1 MRSPLAKRA
10 RGAFTL
16 VEMSIA
22 IALLGIV
29 IANVYMV
36 LGSSSEAFS
45 AQTTVYETDTSVR
58 RALDRI
64 ALLVVGAERNTLYQ
78 APTAP
83 SSTPEINFTQS
94 LGMQDGEVVFGNPQR
109 IALTEDESD
118 RGVTWFENPGAPNE
132 RRSVFTRFVKD
143 YLDGEVQNGIDDNG
157 NGVIDER
164 GLNFVLEGA
173 LVIIQ
178 LTIERQAPDGTWITR
193 TYEARVTCRN

>member
-1 MRSPLAKRA
+1 MSARHRTSSRA
-10 RGAFTL
+10 GFTL
-16 VEMSIA
+16 IEMSIA

-36 LGSSSEAFS
+36 LGNSSEAFS

-64 ALLVVGAERNTLYQ
+64 ALLVVGAERDTLYQ
-78 APTAP
+78 TPTAP

-94 LGMQDGEVVFGNPQR
+94 LGMQNGAVVFGNPQR
-109 IALTEDESD
+109 IALTENGQD
-118 RGVTWFENPGAPNE
+118 RGVTWSENPGAANE
-132 RRSVFTRFVKD
+132 RNVVFTRFVRE

-157 NGVIDER
+157 NGVIDEK
-164 GLNFVLEGA
+164 GLNFVLEGS

-178 LTIERQAPDGTWITR
+178 LTIEKQAPDGTLITR